1 VADYSGSRR
10 AAPALTD
17 AETQRA
23 FAEDDAALSCPECGS
38 LVRADHQW
46 CTLCLHVLH
55 APEPEPVPEPQPEP
69 EPVPVLGPRPD
80 AVAAPAAAEAAQP
93 AAPASAPGS
102 GPASA
107 LPPEVEAAAQALLEQ
122 LAYETRQEGL
132 KLPPYLQST
141 GQKAVAVAVAMTVM
155 SAAVLLLM
163 TILGAA
169 IH

>member
-1 VADYSGSRR
+1 VAEYSGSRR

-38 LVRADHQW
+38 LVRADQQW

-55 APEPEPVPEPQPEP
+55 APEPEPEPVPEP
-69 EPVPVLGPRPD
+69 VLAPRPL
-80 AVAAPAAAEAAQP
+80 AAPTPAAAEAAQP
-93 AAPASAPGS
+93 AAPASGLS
-102 GPASA
+102 
-107 LPPEVEAAAQALLEQ
+107 PEVEAAAQALLEQ
-122 LAYETRQEGL
+122 LAIETRREGL
-132 KLPPYLQST
+132 NLPSYLQSQ
-141 GQKAVAVAVAMTVM
+141 GQKAVAVVVAMTVL

-169 IH
+169 LS

>member
-1 VADYSGSRR
+1 MAEYSGSRR

-38 LVRADHQW
+38 LVRPDQQW

-55 APEPEPVPEPQPEP
+55 APTPEP
-69 EPVPVLGPRPD
+69 EPVL
-80 AVAAPAAAEAAQP
+80 APATPLVATTPASADAAQP
-93 AAPASAPGS
+93 AAQASG
-102 GPASA
+102 

-122 LAYETRQEGL
+122 LAYETRQQGL
-132 KLPPYLQST
+132 KLPSYLQSK
-141 GQKAVAVAVAMTVM
+141 GQKAVAVAVAMTVL
-155 SAAVLLLM
+155 SGGVLLLM

>member
-23 FAEDDAALSCPECGS
+23 FAEDDAALNCPECGS
-38 LVRADHQW
+38 LVRADQQW

-55 APEPEPVPEPQPEP
+55 APEPEPEP
-69 EPVPVLGPRPD
+69 ELAPRPG
-80 AVAAPAAAEAAQP
+80 AAAAQAA
-93 AAPASAPGS
+93 
-102 GPASA
+102 A
-107 LPPEVEAAAQALLEQ
+107 LPPEVEAAAQAMLEQ
-122 LAYETRQEGL
+122 LAIESRREGL
-132 KLPPYLQST
+132 QLPSYLQSKS
-141 GQKAVAVAVAMTVM
+141 QKAVAVTVAMTVL

-163 TILGAA
+163 TVLGAA

>member
-1 VADYSGSRR
+1 VAEYSGSRR

-38 LVRADHQW
+38 LVRPDQQW

-55 APEPEPVPEPQPEP
+55 APAPEPEPEP
-69 EPVPVLGPRPD
+69 EPVLPPATPV
-80 AVAAPAAAEAAQP
+80 VATTPAPAEAAQP
-93 AAPASAPGS
+93 AAS
-102 GPASA
+102 ASA

-122 LAYETRQEGL
+122 LAYETRQQGL
-132 KLPPYLQST
+132 KLPSYLQSK
-141 GQKAVAVAVAMTVM
+141 GQKAVAVAVAMTVL
-155 SAAVLLLM
+155 SGGVLLLM